1 MFYMIEILKVQLVQN
16 FDTLFQL
23 KYLKIFETNINSINE
38 ILSVPL
44 PIYKMRCM
52 QRLDDKRPCELA

>member
-1 MFYMIEILKVQLVQN
+1 MFYMMEILKVQLLKN
-16 FDTLFQL
+16 FESLFQL

-44 PIYKMRCM
+44 PIY
-52 QRLDDKRPCELA
+52 DK